1 MMKKAKILTLILIAQ
16 LLIVTP
22 LLFADNG
29 PVETITPKTR
39 CAVCGMFVAKYAD
52 WLVQIQ
58 YGGKDHVEFFDGV
71 KDMMVFYFN
80 PEQYGGHPRDE
91 ITSIFVKDYYSL
103 AWLSAIKAFYVVG
116 SDVYGPMGH
125 ELIPFTTRDAA
136 ESFLKDHHGKQIL
149 TFDEITP
156 ELIQSLRV
164 GQKMR

>member
-1 MMKKAKILTLILIAQ
+1 MMKKAKVLSLILTVQ

-22 LLFADNG
+22 LLFAGDG
-29 PVETITPKTR
+29 PVEIVTPKTR
-39 CAVCGMFVAKYAD
+39 CAVCGMFVAKYTD
-52 WLVQIQ
+52 WLAQIQ
-58 YGGKDHVEFFDGV
+58 YGDKDHVEFFDGV

-103 AWLSAIKAFYVVG
+103 AWLSAKDAFYVVG